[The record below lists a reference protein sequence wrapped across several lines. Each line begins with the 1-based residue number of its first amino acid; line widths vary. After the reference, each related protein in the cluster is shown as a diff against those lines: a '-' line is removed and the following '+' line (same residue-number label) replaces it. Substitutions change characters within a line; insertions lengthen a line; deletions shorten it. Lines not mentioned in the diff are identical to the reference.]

1 MFALEAWLK
10 TYRYCLAPGFS
21 PKVLSIKLSVANG
34 KWEWGIKPSLH
45 RCAGDATYVAM

>member
-10 TYRYCLAPGFS
+10 TSQILPGAWIF
-21 PKVLSIKLSVANG
+21 PKGLSIKLSVANG

-45 RCAGDATYVAM
+45 WCAEDATYVAM